1 MIIGVCVCCV
11 KVKLSKPSQST
22 VNNGTHQSCYITIS
36 AESKCNIQ
44 IYDNTSLLASVF
56 TNWNCRKT
64 SGRSHINSG
73 SRIQAGGQSNL
84 YR

>member
-1 MIIGVCVCCV
+1 
-11 KVKLSKPSQST
+11 

-44 IYDNTSLLASVF
+44 IYDNRSLLTFVTVNSL
-56 TNWNCRKT
+56 TDWNCRKT
-64 SGRSHINSG
+64 LGRSRG
-73 SRIQAGGQSNL
+73 SYKCRVPDTGRGQSNL